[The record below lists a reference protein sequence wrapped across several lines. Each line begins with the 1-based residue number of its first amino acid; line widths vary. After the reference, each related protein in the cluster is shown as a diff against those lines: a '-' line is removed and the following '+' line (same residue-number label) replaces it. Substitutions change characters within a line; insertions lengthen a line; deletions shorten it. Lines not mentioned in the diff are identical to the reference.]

1 MQLEVSPLSNLI
13 EAHDLTVIRNQQT
26 ILKDVSL
33 NIKEHDFITLI
44 GPNGAGKSMLLKCLL
59 GFYKPNFG
67 RVVKRNKLRIAY
79 VPQSINA
86 NKTMPITVRRFL
98 QLRQNVSDSELHA
111 IAVLTDTSEF
121 LDKSLQV
128 LSGGEMQ
135 RILMARALV
144 NKPELMVL
152 DEPAQNLD
160 VSGQLAFYSLVDN
173 IYKTQNLSVLMVS
186 HDLHMVMAS
195 TQQVICLFHHICCT
209 GTPQVVARD
218 PDFVSMFGKDMS
230 RMMAMYKHSHDHTH
244 QHDTPEHI
252 GEHCNH

>member
-1 MQLEVSPLSNLI
+1 MNNLI
-13 EAHDLTVIRNQQT
+13 EARDIHVTRNQQT

-33 NIKEHDFITLI
+33 DIKEHDFVTLI

-59 GFYKPNFG
+59 GFYKPDHG
-67 RVVKRNKLRIAY
+67 HVKRRDKLRIAY

-86 NKTMPITVRRFL
+86 NKTMPITVSRFL
-98 QLRQNVSDSELHA
+98 RLRQKVSKSELHA
-111 IAVLTDTSEF
+111 VAELTDTADF
-121 LDKSLQV
+121 LGKSLQV

-135 RILMARALV
+135 RVLMARALV

-195 TQQVICLFHHICCT
+195 TQQVICLFHHVCCT

-218 PDFVSMFGKDMS
+218 PDFVSMFGQDMAK
-230 RMMAMYKHSHDHTH
+230 MMALYKHSHDHSH
-244 QHDTPEHI
+244 QHDTADQI
-252 GEHCNH
+252 GEFCNHDEH

>member
-1 MQLEVSPLSNLI
+1 MSNLV
-13 EAHDLTVIRNQQT
+13 EAHDLTVIRNQKT
-26 ILKDVSL
+26 ILKNVSL
-33 NIKEHDFITLI
+33 NIKERDFITLI

-59 GFYKPNFG
+59 GFYKPNSG
-67 RVVKRNKLRIAY
+67 QVIKRNKLRIAY
-79 VPQSINA
+79 VPQSIDA
-86 NKTMPITVRRFL
+86 NKTMPITVNRFL
-98 QLRQNVSDSELHA
+98 RLRQKVSQSELHT
-111 IAVLTDTSEF
+111 IAELTDTAEY

-128 LSGGEMQ
+128 LSGGEIQ
-135 RILMARALV
+135 RVLMARALV

-173 IYKTQNLSVLMVS
+173 IYKTQKLSVLMVS

-195 TQQVICLFHHICCT
+195 TQQVICLFHHVCCT

-218 PDFVSMFGKDMS
+218 PDFVSMFGKDMAK
-230 RMMAMYKHSHDHTH
+230 MMALYKHSHNHTH

>member
-1 MQLEVSPLSNLI
+1 MSTLI
-13 EAHDLTVIRNQQT
+13 EAHDLSVIRNQQT
-26 ILKDVSL
+26 ILKNVSL
-33 NIKEHDFITLI
+33 SIKEHDFVTLI

-59 GFYKPNFG
+59 GFYKPDRG
-67 RVVKRNKLRIAY
+67 QVQRRDKLRIAY

-98 QLRQNVSDSELHA
+98 HLRQKITKADLHE
-111 IAVLTDTSEF
+111 IANITDIAEF

-135 RILMARALV
+135 RVLMARALV
-144 NKPELMVL
+144 SKPELMVL

-173 IYKTQNLSVLMVS
+173 IYKTQSLSVLMVS

-195 TQQVICLFHHICCT
+195 TQQVICLFHHVCCT

-218 PDFVSMFGKDMS
+218 PDFVSMFGQDMAK
-230 RMMAMYKHSHDHTH
+230 MMALYKHSHDHTH
-244 QHDTPEHI
+244 QHDTPEQI

>member
-1 MQLEVSPLSNLI
+1 MSNLI

-59 GFYKPNFG
+59 GFYKPDLG
-67 RVVKRNKLRIAY
+67 KVVKRDKLRTAY

-86 NKTMPITVRRFL
+86 NKTMPITVHRFL
-98 QLRQNVSDSELHA
+98 QLRQKISKPELLA
-111 IAVLTDTSEF
+111 IAELTDITE
-121 LDKSLQV
+121 LLEKSLQV

-144 NKPELMVL
+144 NKPQLMVL

-173 IYKTQNLSVLMVS
+173 IYKTQNLSILMVS

-195 TQQVICLFHHICCT
+195 TQQVICLFHHVCCT

-230 RMMAMYKHSHDHTH
+230 KMMAMYKHSHDHTH